1 MAWELEEAI
10 TYYAKQGAPKDQTQ
24 LLNLLKEIQKENG
37 GGIPSYLLAEIAQ
50 AYSVKE
56 SFLLAVIKRFPS
68 LRLQDTHCLEVCAGP
83 NCPKRAPLGA
93 FVEKTWGSQPEK
105 FQLKY
110 VPCMRMCGKGPN
122 IRFDGQIYHQA
133 DEALIRKLIEEN
145 T

>member
-10 TYYAKQGAPKDQTQ
+10 TYYGKQGAPKDQIQ

-37 GGIPSYLLAEIAQ
+37 GGILSYLLAEIAQ
-50 AYSVKE
+50 AYGVKE

-68 LRLQDTHCLEVCAGP
+68 LRLQNTHCLEVCAGP

-110 VPCMRMCGKGPN
+110 VPHMRMQGTYLSWNFSG
-122 IRFDGQIYHQA
+122 
-133 DEALIRKLIEEN
+133 
-145 T
+145 